1 MPVMSIPVLYRSS
14 LQPPDM
20 CPMLSD
26 LRESGSIEQDAD
38 VVIFLYREVYYNK
51 TDTTGLSEIIVA
63 KNRNG
68 PTGTINL
75 RFRPELTRF
84 ENLEARRRGPDE
96 PPAPEPS

>member
-1 MPVMSIPVLYRSS
+1 MLFDPAA
-14 LQPPDM
+14 PPDRG
-20 CPMLSD
+20 PPL
-26 LRESGSIEQDAD
+26 AA
-38 VVIFLYREVYYNK
+38 FF
-51 TDTTGLSEIIVA
+51 GLVSEIIVA